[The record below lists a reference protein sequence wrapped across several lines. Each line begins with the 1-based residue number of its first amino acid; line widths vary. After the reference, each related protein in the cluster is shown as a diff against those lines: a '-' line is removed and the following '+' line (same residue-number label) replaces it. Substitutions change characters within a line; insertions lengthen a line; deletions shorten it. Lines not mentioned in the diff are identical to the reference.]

1 MALKKSGSNWVTED
15 RFFDRSLELEL
26 LRERVDGRIHTL
38 ISAQRRMGKTSLL
51 RELLRQLGD
60 ADEYETVFVDLEAAG
75 GAQDAIAEIAVQAK
89 SVERA
94 WQKISTQFAN
104 RARGIGNFVEEIGV
118 SELRIKL
125 RAGIDE
131 GNWQDTGDRIFE
143 SLAQSSKPVVLAIDE
158 LPVLINRMAVGHD
171 FRVAPDRIASVDL
184 FLSWLR
190 RNAQAHRDEVILLLA
205 GSIGFAPVLSR
216 LGLNAQANV
225 YSPFELRAWDD
236 DTGSECLAA
245 LAGTYG
251 IDIPP
256 SVREGMCR
264 RLRCCVPHHVQQYF
278 SLLHD
283 HLRRE
288 GRSQATDSDA
298 EIVYRQDMLGVLGQ
312 PALEHYQSRLR
323 TVLGDD
329 GYRVAF
335 GILTGVVAAGGEV
348 TESTITETG
357 RQLIRDVGNETVN
370 LNDILHVL
378 LHDGYLERRSGAY
391 RFESGLLEDWWRIRY
406 GRLPHSAD
414 SSQDRSERAQ

>member
-1 MALKKSGSNWVTED
+1 MTLKKSGSNWVTED

-26 LRERVDGRIHTL
+26 LHERIEGRIHTL
-38 ISAQRRMGKTSLL
+38 IAAQRRMGKTSLL
-51 RELLRQLGD
+51 RELLRQLED
-60 ADEYETVFVDLEAAG
+60 AGEYETVFVDLEAAG
-75 GAQDAIAEIAVQAK
+75 GARDAIAEIAVQAK
-89 SVERA
+89 SVKSA
-94 WQKISTQFAN
+94 WQTISAQLLN
-104 RARGIGNFVEEIGV
+104 RARGFGKLVEEIGV

-125 RAGIDE
+125 RAEIDE
-131 GNWQDTGDRIFE
+131 GNWQESGDRIFE

-171 FRVAPDRIASVDL
+171 YRVVPDRIASVDL

-190 RNAQAHRDEVILLLA
+190 RNAQAHRDGVILLLA

-216 LGLNAQANV
+216 LGLNALANV
-225 YSPFELRAWDD
+225 YSPYQLSAWDE
-236 DTGSECLAA
+236 DTGSDCLAA
-245 LAGTYG
+245 LAATYG
-251 IDIPP
+251 IEIPP
-256 SVREGMCR
+256 DVREGMCR
-264 RLRCCVPHHVQQYF
+264 RLRCCDPHHVQQYF
-278 SLLHD
+278 GRLHD

-335 GILTGVVAAGGEV
+335 GILTSVVAVGGQV
-348 TESTITETG
+348 SESTIDQTG
-357 RQLIRDVGNETVN
+357 RQFIREVGNETVN

-406 GRLPHSAD
+406 GQLPRSTDSAHG
-414 SSQDRSERAQ
+414 R